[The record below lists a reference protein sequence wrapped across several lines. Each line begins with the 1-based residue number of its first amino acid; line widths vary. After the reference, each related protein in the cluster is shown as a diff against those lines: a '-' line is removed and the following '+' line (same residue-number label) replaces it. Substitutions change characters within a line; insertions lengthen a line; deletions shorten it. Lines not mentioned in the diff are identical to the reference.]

1 MLQTKENT
9 TDQDIQ
15 VKITYPHFY
24 YTIDM
29 YDRLTNHGKFVFIYD
44 FVKKSRGRTFSID
57 GKETDLSLLVNSAS
71 VYFQIKFMND
81 SEQYNSLYKKWLES
95 VSRKIS
101 CDDVLFRIVVNVKME
116 ICDINNIPED
126 IFMTI
131 VNIFQDEFEKIVSG
145 QKEVKE
151 KKLPKIFK
159 SIFK

>member
-1 MLQTKENT
+1 MLKERT
-9 TDQDIQ
+9 TNEQEIQ
-15 VKITYPHFY
+15 VKVTYPHFY

-44 FVKKSRGRTFSID
+44 FVKKSRGRSFQID

-81 SEQYNSLYKKWLES
+81 SEQYNSLYKKWLEA
-95 VSRKIS
+95 VSRKVS
-101 CDDVLFRIVVNVKME
+101 CDDILFRLVVNVKMG
-116 ICDINNIPED
+116 ICNIDNIPED
-126 IFMTI
+126 IFMRI
-131 VNIFQDEFEKIVSG
+131 VDIFQDEFEKIVED

-151 KKLPKIFK
+151 RKLPKIFK

>member
-1 MLQTKENT
+1 MLKERT
-9 TDQDIQ
+9 TNEQEIQ
-15 VKITYPHFY
+15 VKVTYPHFY

-44 FVKKSRGRTFSID
+44 FVKKSRGRSFQID

-81 SEQYNSLYKKWLES
+81 SEQYNSLYKKWLEA

-101 CDDVLFRIVVNVKME
+101 CDDTLFRLVVNVKMG
-116 ICDINNIPED
+116 ICNIDNIPED
-126 IFMTI
+126 IFMKI
-131 VNIFQDEFEKIVSG
+131 VDIFQDEFEKIVED

-151 KKLPKIFK
+151 RKLPKIFK